1 MISRNIWNNA
11 KTEKPKLART
21 VFDDGAIRLQESEP
35 VFLRLEFEN
44 GLTDYVT
51 AVYREMT
58 GIKDGHRH
66 TIDAYFETIDDET
79 IYEHDANDISAWMYA
94 PRPDAINADWLIE
107 QMNGDC
113 DYCEHLTNLRDNS
126 PCMNCIHAPVGSI
139 LPDETTKN
147 HWTITKT
154 YRPSIEERTVYP
166 G

>member
-1 MISRNIWNNA
+1 MEKRNLW
-11 KTEKPKLART
+11 TDSSLLLPKPKNIVVGGEITLRESDPVFIRATWQNGDEFCTVARYRKAIEKTGGKSET
-21 VFDDGAIRLQESEP
+21 VDEYWIGENESEYQTEQ
-35 VFLRLEFEN
+35 V
-44 GLTDYVT
+44 
-51 AVYREMT
+51 
-58 GIKDGHRH
+58 K
-66 TIDAYFETIDDET
+66 
-79 IYEHDANDISAWMYA
+79 AWMY
-94 PRPDAINADWLIE
+94 PPKPDAIDADWLIE

-147 HWTITKT
+147 NWTITKT

>member
-1 MISRNIWNNA
+1 MYP
-11 KTEKPKLART
+11 PK
-21 VFDDGAIRLQESEP
+21 
-35 VFLRLEFEN
+35 
-44 GLTDYVT
+44 
-51 AVYREMT
+51 
-58 GIKDGHRH
+58 
-66 TIDAYFETIDDET
+66 
-79 IYEHDANDISAWMYA
+79 
-94 PRPDAINADWLIE
+94 PDAIDADWLIE

-147 HWTITKT
+147 NWTITKT

>member
-1 MISRNIWNNA
+1 MISRNIWHDA

-21 VFDDGAIRLQESEP
+21 VFDGAIRLQESEP

-44 GLTDYVT
+44 GVTDYVA
-51 AVYREMT
+51 AVYREAT
-58 GIKDGHRH
+58 EFKGGHRH
-66 TIDAYFETIDDET
+66 TNDAYFAT
-79 IYEHDANDISAWMYA
+79 IYEEEFATIYEANDISAWMY
-94 PRPDAINADWLIE
+94 PPKPDAIDADWLIE

-147 HWTITKT
+147 NWTITKT